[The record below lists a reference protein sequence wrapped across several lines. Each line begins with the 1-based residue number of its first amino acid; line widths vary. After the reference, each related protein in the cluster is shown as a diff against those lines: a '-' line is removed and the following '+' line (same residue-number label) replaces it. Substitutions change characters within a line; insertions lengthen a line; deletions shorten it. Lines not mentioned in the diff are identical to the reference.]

1 MLWKENVNVDLNGLV
16 FCTTDELLGIQK
28 NVSALTKE
36 KFVKNFGVQMTFIM
50 FLNAWHTNF
59 TT

>member
-16 FCTTDELLGIQK
+16 FCTTDEPLGIQK

-36 KFVKNFGVQMTFIM
+36 KFVKNFGVQMSFIM
-50 FLNAWHTNF
+50 VLNAWHTNF